1 MNISMKYL
9 FLVAVAAGIFEAL
22 SAIWFNAPEVA
33 GQILAGVFAIGLLG
47 CAWAMW
53 AKNSFVAATVIA
65 VLLFVD
71 VAGIPFYAK
80 TSATD
85 WAIQLTFGL
94 VGLVGLGAWV
104 QVFRNRRMPVAQH

>member
-33 GQILAGVFAIGLLG
+33 GQILAGVFAIGLFG

-71 VAGIPFYAK
+71 VVGVPFYSK

-85 WAIQLTFGL
+85 WVIQLTFGL
-94 VGLVGLGAWV
+94 VGLIGLGAWV
-104 QVFRNRRMPVAQH
+104 QVSRNRRRTVAQH

>member
-22 SAIWFNAPEVA
+22 SAIWFNAPEVT

-53 AKNSFVAATVIA
+53 AKDSFVAATVIA

-71 VAGIPFYAK
+71 VAGVPFYAK

-85 WAIQLTFGL
+85 WVIQLTFGL
-94 VGLVGLGAWV
+94 VGLIGLGAWV
-104 QVFRNRRMPVAQH
+104 HVLRDRRRPVAQH

>member
-9 FLVAVAAGIFEAL
+9 FLVAVAAGIFEAM
-22 SAIWFNAPEVA
+22 SAIWFNAPELA

-53 AKNSFVAATVIA
+53 AKDSFVAATVIA

-71 VAGIPFYAK
+71 VAGVPFYAK

-85 WAIQLTFGL
+85 WVIQLTFGL
-94 VGLVGLGAWV
+94 VGLIGLGAWV
-104 QVFRNRRMPVAQH
+104 QVFRNRRRPVAQH